1 MKVLCKIKTLLNFRL
16 LSLVRVFTYRMSL
29 RFGLN
34 SVKRLKAEL
43 SVEPCFG
50 KIDADAVK
58 QALNAQA
65 LNAGGMAELSSNPNW
80 RQGLSYYGWAHVAF
94 DRGETPDW
102 FLDPFLKS
110 RVEQMELPW
119 WQIPD
124 FSESGRDIKNIWEL
138 SRFDWVLAFAQQ
150 AIIESLSSAASS
162 GTSSNVNESEEPVS
176 PSFCRL
182 NAWLLDWSK
191 HNPPYYG
198 PNWKCGQEASIR
210 VLHLILA
217 AMLLKQTY
225 NPEPALLSLIE
236 AHLKRI
242 RPTLMYALGQDNNHG
257 TSEAAALYVGG
268 EFLAINNV
276 REGESYARVGV
287 NYLNERANRLILKDG
302 SFSQYSCTYHRLML
316 ETMSLCEVWA
326 RSRDS
331 KVFSKRALERL
342 ALATQWLVEMVD
354 SESGDVPNLGAN
366 DGAHLLPLSEADY
379 RDFRPSIELAA
390 ILFQRCS
397 VFDDENSRAH
407 IRWLGLERERMQL
420 RDGAKPNKVAA
431 DDSKQ
436 LVHLSEGGYV
446 LLKSAET
453 KVLFSYPRFKF
464 RPSQSDPMHL
474 DVWTRGINVL
484 RDAGSYSYNAEAKQ
498 LAYFNGM
505 AGHNTIEFDRRD
517 AMPKLSRFLYG
528 EWLQATQVS
537 TASTI
542 DEDGCTEQSAEAQ
555 YVDWLGA
562 THHREVSLQGNVIQI
577 VDRCWGYERS
587 AVLRWRLAPGN
598 WVLDGNEANSD
609 MASIRID
616 ANQESRRLELVE
628 GWESRYYMQKNTLPV
643 LEVEFASLN
652 NKESL
657 TITTTITI

>member
-1 MKVLCKIKTLLNFRL
+1 
-16 LSLVRVFTYRMSL
+16 MSL
-29 RFGLN
+29 KFGLN
-34 SVKRLKAEL
+34 PVKRLKAEL
-43 SVEPCFG
+43 SVDPCFG
-50 KIDADAVK
+50 KIDAGADAVK

-65 LNAGGMAELSSNPNW
+65 LNADGMAELKTNPNW
-80 RQGLSYYGWAHVAF
+80 RQGLSYYGWVHVSI
-94 DRGETPDW
+94 DRGKPPDW

-110 RVEQMELPW
+110 RVEQRELPW

-124 FSESGRDIKNIWEL
+124 FGDSGRDIKNIWEL

-150 AIIESLSSAASS
+150 AIIESSSVAARAS
-162 GTSSNVNESEEPVS
+162 TSSNADTSEEAVS
-176 PSFCRL
+176 PSLCKL

-191 HNPPYYG
+191 RNPPYYG

-210 VLHLILA
+210 VLHLVFA
-217 AMLLKQTY
+217 AMLLKQTHK
-225 NPEPALLSLIE
+225 PEPALLSLIE

-276 REGESYARVGV
+276 RVGDSYARVGAK
-287 NYLNERANRLILKDG
+287 YLNERANRLILKDG

-316 ETMSLCEVWA
+316 ETMSLCEMWA
-326 RSRDS
+326 RHRGS
-331 KVFSKRALERL
+331 KVFSKSALERL
-342 ALATQWLVEMVD
+342 ALATQWLVVMVD
-354 SESGDVPNLGAN
+354 PESGDAPNLGAN
-366 DGAHLLPLSEADY
+366 DGAHLLPLSEAGY

-420 RDGAKPNKVAA
+420 RSGAKPNKIAVN
-431 DDSKQ
+431 DSEQ

-453 KVLFSYPRFKF
+453 KVLFSYPRFRF

-474 DVWTRGINVL
+474 DVWVRGINVL

-498 LAYFNGM
+498 LAYFHGM

-528 EWLQATQVS
+528 EWLQAAQVRA
-537 TASTI
+537 ASTI
-542 DEDGCTEQSAEAQ
+542 TKDGCTEQSAEAQ

-562 THHREVSLQGNVIQI
+562 THHRAVSLQGNVIQI
-577 VDRCWGYERS
+577 VDRCWGYERC
-587 AVLRWRLAPGN
+587 AVMRWRLAPGN
-598 WVLDGNEANSD
+598 WVVKSNEAYSD
-609 MASIRID
+609 LASIQIY

-628 GWESRYYMQKNTLPV
+628 GWESRYYMQKNALPV
-643 LEVEFASLN
+643 LEVEFAPISNSAPLV
-652 NKESL
+652 
-657 TITTTITI
+657 ITTEITLH

>member
-1 MKVLCKIKTLLNFRL
+1 MRVWQLTKVVLLLGAKSIARVLLYRL
-16 LSLVRVFTYRMSL
+16 GIQ
-29 RFGLN
+29 FGFN
-34 SVKRLKAEL
+34 PVKRLKAEL
-43 SVEPCFG
+43 SVEPCVG

-58 QALNAQA
+58 QVLNVQA
-65 LNAGGMAELSSNPNW
+65 LNADGMAELKSNPNW
-80 RQGLSYYGWAHVAF
+80 RQGLSYYGWAPF
-94 DRGETPDW
+94 SIDRGEPPDW
-102 FLDPFLKS
+102 FLDPFLNS
-110 RVEQMELPW
+110 RVEQRELPW

-138 SRFDWVLAFAQQ
+138 SRFDWVLGFAQA
-150 AIIESLSSAASS
+150 AIIESSSAAVSF
-162 GTSSNVNESEEPVS
+162 GTSSHVNESEEAVS
-176 PSFCRL
+176 SSLCRL

-210 VLHLILA
+210 VLHLVLA
-217 AMLLKQTY
+217 AMLLKQTHK
-225 NPEPALLSLIE
+225 PEPALLSFIE

-276 REGESYARVGV
+276 RVGESYARVGSE
-287 NYLNERANRLILKDG
+287 YLNERANRLILKDG

-331 KVFSKRALERL
+331 KVFSKSAFERL
-342 ALATQWLVEMVD
+342 ALATQWLVVMVD
-354 SESGDVPNLGAN
+354 PESGDAPNLGAN
-366 DGAHLLPLSEADY
+366 DGAHLLPLTAADY

-390 ILFQRCS
+390 ILFQRHS

-420 RDGAKPNKVAA
+420 RGGAKPNKIAA
-431 DDSKQ
+431 DDFKQ

-446 LLKSAET
+446 LLKSTET

-528 EWLQATQVS
+528 EWLQSTQVR

-562 THHREVSLQGNVIQI
+562 THHRAVSLQGNVIQI
-577 VDRCWGYERS
+577 VDSCSGYERS
-587 AVLRWRLAPGN
+587 AVMRWRLAPSN
-598 WVLDGNEANSD
+598 WVVKGNEAYSD
-609 MASIRID
+609 LASIRID

-628 GWESRYYMQKNTLPV
+628 GWESRYYMQKNALPV

-652 NKESL
+652 IKESL
-657 TITTTITI
+657 TITTTITL